1 MAKYHILLLEDVVN
15 YGRKGDLVHV
25 APGFARNFLL
35 PQKKALLATRVTIK
49 MRAKLQEERGL
60 QAAIDRKESEAIA
73 AKLEGK
79 SFETIVKVD
88 PEGHLYGSV
97 TIADIIEIMSREGFV
112 VTKKHLALV
121 QPIKNLG
128 SHQVNLRLPEGVEVS
143 VGLIVKPDRE
153 IVKKAAVKEEVV
165 PADAEIANSSEA
177 LKTDASNLEV
187 KTEQKKKEKK

>member
-1 MAKYHILLLEDVVN
+1 MAKYHVLLLEDIVN

-49 MRAKLQEERGL
+49 MRTKLQEERSL
-60 QAAIDRKESEAIA
+60 QASIDRKESEKLA
-73 AKLEGK
+73 ATLEGK
-79 SFETIVKVD
+79 TFETIVKVD

-97 TIADIIEIMSREGFV
+97 TAAEIMDIMNREGYEI
-112 VTKKHLALV
+112 TKKHVALIH
-121 QPIKNLG
+121 PIKNLG

-153 IVKKAAVKEEVV
+153 IVKKAVAKEEVAPV
-165 PADAEIANSSEA
+165 DSALADSGEA
-177 LKTDASNLEV
+177 LENDAAPEDIKSE
-187 KTEQKKKEKK
+187 KKKKEKK